1 LIAVIL
7 IKTEAGRAFT
17 AREAIRQ
24 IEGVESTHVV
34 TGPYDIITII
44 DTKQVN
50 LRSLVTSIHKIRGVV
65 RTETCVSVS

>member
-1 LIAVIL
+1 LTAVIL

-24 IEGVESTHVV
+24 IEGVERAHVV
-34 TGPYDIITII
+34 TGPYDIITVV
-44 DTKQVN
+44 DTKQIN
-50 LRSLVTSIHKIRGVV
+50 IRNLVTSIHKIRGVI